1 MKGSRRLPLVERH
14 RIEREKW
21 DRLVPDELSEADV
34 LPPGE
39 DFHTAARERELEGRV
54 AAFLG
59 DLKGKRVLEYGCG
72 IGRTSVLLARIG
84 ADVWTF
90 DLSPARVEMTEK
102 RAAINGL
109 AESIHPIVAAG
120 EALPY
125 EDESFDCVVGRA
137 ILHHLDVTAGNRE
150 LRRVLRRGGKAA
162 FIEPMG
168 MNPLLNLARDHL
180 PYPGKTP
187 RGLDEPLDY
196 ADIEAW
202 GSGFDEFR
210 YEEVQLL
217 SMVERAL
224 GRGRRFELLRRADRI
239 LLDRAPPL
247 RRYCRHVVLYMAK
260 G

>member
-1 MKGSRRLPLVERH
+1 VPLVERH

-39 DFHTAARERELEGRV
+39 DFHTTARGREIDGMV

-59 DLKGKRVLEYGCG
+59 DLRGKRVLEYGCG
-72 IGRTSVLLARIG
+72 IGRTSVLLARSG
-84 ADVWTF
+84 ADVSTF
-90 DLSPARVEMTEK
+90 DLSPARVETTEK

-109 AESIHPIVAAG
+109 ADSVHPIVAAG

-125 EDESFDCVVGRA
+125 EDASFDCVVGRA
-137 ILHHLDVTAGNRE
+137 ILHHLDVTAGHRE
-150 LRRVLRRGGKAA
+150 LLRVLRRGGKAA
-162 FIEPMG
+162 FVEPMG
-168 MNPLLNLARDHL
+168 MNPLLSFARDHL

-187 RGLDEPLDY
+187 RGPDEPLDY

-202 GSGFDEFR
+202 GSGFGEFR

-224 GRGRRFELLRRADRI
+224 GRGRKIQVLRRADRA
-239 LLDRAPPL
+239 LLARAPFL
-247 RRYCRHVVLYMAK
+247 RRYCRHVVLYMTK
-260 G
+260 